1 MQPFYFKSLTHPYSE
16 ETNSFQSRIQC
27 NNNYAAVQLFCTKQ
41 KQILQ
46 L

>member
-1 MQPFYFKSLTHPYSE
+1 MQALYFESLTHPYSE
-16 ETNSFQSRIQC
+16 ETNSFQSQIHY
-27 NNNYAAVQLFCTKQ
+27 NNSYAAVQLFCTKQ